1 MATLT
6 GSDELNDELGHDVD
20 ACPDGQLC
28 DDSLDNAEDD
38 QPDDPADAPDD
49 SPDDS
54 PDGDYRRKPR
64 RRGLE
69 LRSAIYQA
77 TLAELTENG
86 YAELTM
92 DRVAARAKASKGSLY
107 RRWAS
112 RAELVVDAL
121 KSTQVRYSA
130 PPDTG
135 DLRGELVELMHRVAG
150 SHSGMRG
157 EAIRGL
163 IAEVSRHPDLVRT
176 LRAEIVDT
184 AVAPM
189 LEVLR
194 RGVVRHEVRP
204 GALTPLVARVGPSL
218 LRHRMLTFGDTEL
231 EEGFIEDLVDQVL
244 LPLVRTHPAPSAAT

>member
-6 GSDELNDELGHDVD
+6 GSDELDDELGHDVD
-20 ACPDGQLC
+20 PCVGDPLC
-28 DDSLDNAEDD
+28 DDGDADTSG
-38 QPDDPADAPDD
+38 DPADD
-49 SPDDS
+49 
-54 PDGDYRRKPR
+54 DYRRKPR

-69 LRSAIYQA
+69 LRSAIYRA

-107 RRWAS
+107 RRWGS

-135 DLRGELVELMHRVAG
+135 DLRGELIELMRRVAQ

-163 IAEVSRHPDLVRT
+163 VAEVSRHPDLMRT
-176 LRAEIVDT
+176 LRAEVVDT
-184 AVAPM
+184 ALAPM

-204 GALTPLVARVGPSL
+204 SALTPLVARVGPSL
-218 LRHRMLTFGDTEL
+218 LRHRMLTFGTTEL

-244 LPLVRTHPAPSAAT
+244 LPLVRIHPTAPDTP